1 MVARALVLR
10 AALVG
15 ALGGL
20 VAFVFARIFA
30 EPLIQQAI
38 DYESARGEVEEA
50 LAKAAGQAVE
60 PEGPELFSRAI
71 QGNLGIGVG
80 MVFFGLAVGL
90 FFGVAYCLTYVRF
103 GRTGPRQLS
112 LRVALAGFL
121 ALYLVPFAKYPANP
135 PAIGNPDTI
144 AQRAGLYGLLVVV
157 SVLVGMAALWL
168 GNRLRARLGAWNAT
182 LVAGLGFVV
191 VVGIV
196 MALLPPL
203 GALAANAGESGP
215 LLTETP
221 QPLTDGSGAI
231 VFPGFDPDLL
241 FWFRFYSVCAQVL
254 LWGVIGIGF
263 APLAERVL
271 TRAGHA
277 EREEL
282 AAVG

>member
-1 MVARALVLR
+1 MVVRALVLR

-71 QGNLGIGVG
+71 QGNVGIGVG

-90 FFGVAYCLTYVRF
+90 FFGVAYCLTYGRF

-157 SVLVGMAALWL
+157 SVLVGMAALWA
-168 GNRLRARLGAWNAT
+168 GNRLRPRLGAWNAT
-182 LVAGLGFVV
+182 LVAGLGFAV

-203 GALAANAGESGP
+203 GALAANAGDSGP

-221 QPLTDGSGAI
+221 QPLTDASGAI

-263 APLAERVL
+263 VPLAERVL